1 MSMENNA
8 AEQEAETTSPEGGTN
23 AVATTEK
30 KRAELAVVDTGVL
43 PILPRNIE
51 EATRYASGM
60 IRANIVPDAFKHSK
74 DVLPPPGSEDQRPI
88 ARKGDIDASLVL
100 MGILKS
106 MELGVAPQTGL
117 AGLLPLNG
125 RFAVWGDLAAALVQ
139 RHGLVAKQT
148 VAWTGPALDESLPL
162 GEWPDDVTCEVR
174 YWRVGQDEPYIG
186 RFSVRDAKRAKLWQ
200 NAYKDPWNKYPKRML
215 FNRARAFALRDGFA
229 DGLQGLS
236 IAEEV
241 LDHVEPVAV
250 EARASENMAALTADE
265 TTTDGAENGEAGP
278 GRD

>member
-1 MSMENNA
+1 M
-8 AEQEAETTSPEGGTN
+8 EQEAVPQTAESTTEGGTN
-23 AVATTEK
+23 AVAVRPK
-30 KRAELAVVDTGVL
+30 AQLATVDTGVL

-51 EATRYASGM
+51 EASRYASGM
-60 IRANIVPDAFKHSK
+60 IAANIVPDAFRIDGKK
-74 DVLPPPGSEDQRPI
+74 ENEV
-88 ARKGDIDASLVL
+88 DASLVL

-117 AGLLPLNG
+117 GGLLPLNG

-148 VAWTGPALDESLPL
+148 TAWTGPALDESLPL

-174 YWRVGQDEPYIG
+174 YWRVGQEEPYIG
-186 RFSVRDAKRAKLWQ
+186 RYSIRDAKRAKLWMHQ
-200 NAYKDPWNKYPKRML
+200 YKKPWNLYPKRML

-241 LDHVEPVAV
+241 LDHIEPVAA
-250 EARASENMAALTADE
+250 EAKASENIAALTADE
-265 TTTDGAENGEAGP
+265 TTTDGAENGDAG
-278 GRD
+278 

>member
-1 MSMENNA
+1 MENNA
-8 AEQEAETTSPEGGTN
+8 AEPTAETVTEGGTN
-23 AVATTEK
+23 AVAKVEK
-30 KRAELAVVDTGVL
+30 PKAQLQAVETGVL

-51 EATRYASGM
+51 EASRYASGM
-60 IRANIVPDAFKHSK
+60 IAANIVPDAFRVDGKREN
-74 DVLPPPGSEDQRPI
+74 DV
-88 ARKGDIDASLVL
+88 DASLVL

-106 MELGVAPQTGL
+106 MELGVPPQTGL

-125 RFAVWGDLAAALVQ
+125 RFAVWGDLASALVQ

-148 VAWTGPALDESLPL
+148 VTWTGPAFDEDLPL
-162 GEWPDDVTCEVR
+162 GDWPDDLTCEVR

-186 RFSVRDAKRAKLWQ
+186 RYSIRDAKRAKLWMHQ
-200 NAYKDPWNKYPKRML
+200 YKKPWLLYPKRML

-241 LDHVEPVAV
+241 LDHIEPVQA
-250 EARASENMAALTADE
+250 EAKASENIAALTADE
-265 TTTDGAENGEAGP
+265 TTTDGAENGNAG
-278 GRD
+278 

>member
-1 MSMENNA
+1 M
-8 AEQEAETTSPEGGTN
+8 EQEAVPQTAESTTEGGTN
-23 AVATTEK
+23 AVAVRPK
-30 KRAELAVVDTGVL
+30 AQLATVDTGVL

-51 EATRYASGM
+51 EASRYASGM
-60 IRANIVPDAFKHSK
+60 IAANIVPDAFRIDGKK
-74 DVLPPPGSEDQRPI
+74 ENEV
-88 ARKGDIDASLVL
+88 DASLVL

-148 VAWTGPALDESLPL
+148 VTWTGPAFDEDLPL
-162 GEWPDDVTCEVR
+162 GDWPQDLTCEVR
-174 YWRVGQDEPYIG
+174 YWRVNQDEPYIG
-186 RFSVRDAKRAKLWQ
+186 RYSIRDAKRAKLWMHQ
-200 NAYKDPWNKYPKRML
+200 YKKPWLLYPKRML
-215 FNRARAFALRDGFA
+215 FNRARAFALRDGFS

-241 LDHVEPVAV
+241 LDHIEPVAA
-250 EARASENMAALTADE
+250 EAKASENIAALIADGIE
-265 TTTDGAENGEAGP
+265 GAENETA
-278 GRD
+278 